1 MNRRTRSDGESVKT
15 KIAIICTLDTKAEEC
30 LFLKRR
36 IEELDHGTVVVDVG
50 ILGSPAF
57 EPDVPRAE
65 IAKAGGADIGELTAA
80 KDRGR
85 GISAMSRGAAVLV
98 PRLFEEG
105 KLDGVVALG
114 GGGGTSIACSA
125 MRKLPFGIPKLMVST
140 LAGGDT
146 AGYVGTKDII
156 MFPSIVDI
164 AGLNAIT
171 RGVLRRAA
179 AAISAM
185 SRAETE
191 GREDSRRTI
200 AATMFGNTTPAVT
213 AARRI
218 LEDRGYEVVVF
229 PCTGQS
235 GRAMEQL
242 ILDGEIA
249 GVLDLTI
256 TEWADELVGGVLAA
270 GKERL
275 DAASR
280 TGIPQVVAPGCLDM
294 VNFWKPDSIPRRFKG
309 RKFYQHNPD
318 VTLMRTNVEE
328 NRKLGKII
336 AEKLNR
342 SAGRVAVFLPLQG
355 VSMIDCEGGPFWWP
369 EADAA
374 LFASLR
380 EHLRRDIPL
389 IELDKNINDPGFAN
403 SCAMSLLDMMQSGAP
418 RAPIKE

>member
-1 MNRRTRSDGESVKT
+1 MNRRTLPEGGNVGT
-15 KIAIICTLDTKAEEC
+15 KIAVICTLDTKGEEC
-30 LFLKRR
+30 LFLRRR
-36 IEELDHGTVVVDVG
+36 IEELGRSTVVVDVG
-50 ILGSPAF
+50 ILGRPAF
-57 EPDVPRAE
+57 APDIPRAE
-65 IAKAGGADIGELTAA
+65 IAEAGGTAIGELSAG
-80 KDRGR
+80 KDRGKA
-85 GISAMSRGAAVLV
+85 ISAMSRGAAVV
-98 PRLFEEG
+98 IPRLFEEG
-105 KLDGVVALG
+105 KLDGVIGLG

-125 MRKLPFGIPKLMVST
+125 MRNLPFGIPKLMIST

-185 SRAETE
+185 TRAEKE
-191 GREDSRRTI
+191 GEEDKKRTI

-218 LEDRGYEVVVF
+218 LEQRGYEVVVF
-229 PCTGQS
+229 PCSGQS

-242 ILDGEIA
+242 ILEGEIA

-270 GKERL
+270 GTERL

-280 TGIPQVVAPGCLDM
+280 KGIPQVVAPGCLDM
-294 VNFWKPDSIPRRFKG
+294 VNFWKPDSVPRRFKG
-309 RKFYQHNPD
+309 RRFYQHNPD

-328 NRKLGKII
+328 NRKLGKIV

-342 SAGRVAVFLPLQG
+342 SVGRVSVFVPLQG

-374 LFASLR
+374 LFTSIR

-389 IELDKNINDPGFAN
+389 IELNENINDPGFAE
-403 SCAMSLLDMMQSGAP
+403 SCAKSLLDMMES
-418 RAPIKE
+418 E

>member
-1 MNRRTRSDGESVKT
+1 MRRKV
-15 KIAIICTLDTKAEEC
+15 AIICTLDTKGEEC

-36 IEELDHGTVVVDVG
+36 IEERGRSTVVVDVG
-50 ILGSPAF
+50 ILDRPTF
-57 EPDVPRAE
+57 EPDVTRAE
-65 IAKAGGADIGELTAA
+65 IAEAGGADLAELGVA
-80 KDRGR
+80 KDRGTA
-85 GISAMSRGAAVLV
+85 ISAMSQGAAIVI
-98 PRLFEEG
+98 PRMFSEG
-105 KLDGVVALG
+105 RLDGVIALG

-125 MRKLPFGIPKLMVST
+125 MRSLPFGIPKLMVST

-146 AGYVGTKDII
+146 SGYVGTKDII

-179 AAISAM
+179 AAICAM
-185 SRAETE
+185 TGAETE
-191 GREDSRRTI
+191 GREDKKRTI

-242 ILDGEIA
+242 ILEGEIGA
-249 GVLDLTI
+249 VLDLTI
-256 TEWADELVGGVLAA
+256 TEWADELVGGVLSA

-275 DAASR
+275 EAASR
-280 TGIPQVVAPGCLDM
+280 KGIPQVVAPGCLDM
-294 VNFWKPDSIPRRFKG
+294 VNFWKPETIPSKFDG
-309 RKFYQHNPD
+309 RKFYRHNPD

-328 NRKLGKII
+328 NRELGRII

-342 SAGRVAVFLPLQG
+342 SAGGVVVLLPLRG
-355 VSMIDCEGGPFWWP
+355 VSMIDCEGEPFWWP

-374 LFASLR
+374 LFASIR
-380 EHLRRDIPL
+380 EHLRADIPL
-389 IELDKNINDPGFAN
+389 IEVDRNINDPVFAE
-403 SCAMSLLDMMQSGAP
+403 SCAMSLLELMESA
-418 RAPIKE
+418 

>member
-1 MNRRTRSDGESVKT
+1 MNRRTLPEGESVRT
-15 KIAIICTLDTKAEEC
+15 KIAIICTLDTKGEEG
-30 LFLKRR
+30 LFLRRR
-36 IEELDHGTVVVDVG
+36 IEELGHSTVVVDVG
-50 ILGSPAF
+50 ILGNPAF
-57 EPDVPRAE
+57 EPDVPRTE
-65 IAKAGGADIGELTAA
+65 IAEAGGAVLGELIVQ

-85 GISAMSRGAAVLV
+85 AISAMSHGAAVV
-98 PRLFEEG
+98 IPRLFAEG

-125 MRKLPFGIPKLMVST
+125 MRQLPFGIPKLMIST

-146 AGYVGTKDII
+146 SGYVGGKDII

-164 AGLNAIT
+164 AGVNAIT

-185 SRAETE
+185 TGAETE
-191 GREDSRRTI
+191 GKEERKRTI

-218 LEDRGYEVVVF
+218 LEDSGYEVVVF

-249 GVLDLTI
+249 GVLDLTT
-256 TEWADELVGGVLAA
+256 TEWADELVGGVLSA

-275 DAASR
+275 EAASR
-280 TGIPQVVAPGCLDM
+280 KGIPQVVAPGCLDM
-294 VNFWKPDSIPRRFKG
+294 VNFWKPDSIPRRFNG
-309 RKFYQHNPD
+309 RRFYQHNPD

-342 SAGRVAVFLPLQG
+342 SAGRVAVFLPLKG
-355 VSMIDCEGGPFWWP
+355 VSMMDCESGPFWWP

-374 LFASLR
+374 LFASIR
-380 EHLRRDIPL
+380 EHLRKDIPL
-389 IELDKNINDPGFAN
+389 IELNENINDPGFAE
-403 SCAMSLLDMMQSGAP
+403 SCARSLLHLMES
-418 RAPIKE
+418 E